1 MAAILI
7 RERRL
12 QPPRGRP
19 VRSAAVPDPRLI
31 DTWHLGL
38 DRVIGVWERDG
49 VLIDPGPAST
59 IDTVLAELP
68 GGRPRAL
75 LLTHIH
81 LDHAG
86 ATGTLVDR
94 FPDLPVYVH
103 EAGAP
108 HLVDPAR
115 LLRSAARLYGDRME
129 ELWGEVLP
137 VPERN
142 VFPLGGGEVAEGLE
156 VIAAPGH
163 ASHHLVYLDPG
174 SGDAFVG
181 DVAGVRI
188 PPGEAV
194 WMPTPPPDI
203 DLERWRASIAEVL
216 ERRPRRLLLT
226 HYGSVSEPE
235 DHLAA
240 AVADLEWLAQAS
252 GAGDRDRF
260 LGDLEARIG
269 AEPPELA
276 ERTRAAMPPEQTW
289 LGLERHRRLRET

>member
-1 MAAILI
+1 MP
-7 RERRL
+7 ET
-12 QPPRGRP
+12 
-19 VRSAAVPDPRLI
+19 RLI
-31 DTWHLGL
+31 DTWHRGL

-49 VLIDPGPAST
+49 LLVDPGPAST
-59 IDTVLAELP
+59 IDAVLAELP

-103 EAGAP
+103 EAGAA
-108 HLVDPAR
+108 HLVDPSK
-115 LLRSAARLYGDRME
+115 LLRSAGRLYGDRME

-142 VFPLGGGEVAEGLE
+142 VFPLAGGEVAEDLE

-163 ASHHLVYLDPG
+163 ASHHVVYFDAA

-188 PPGEAV
+188 PPGETV

-203 DLERWRASIAEVL
+203 DLELWRASIGAVL

-235 DHLAA
+235 RHLAV
-240 AVADLEWLAQAS
+240 AVAELERLAEAS
-252 GAGDRDRF
+252 RTGDRDGF
-260 LGDLEARIG
+260 LGELEGRIG

-276 ERTRAAMPPEQTW
+276 ERTRSAMPPDQVW
-289 LGLERHRRLRET
+289 MGLERYHALRET